1 VYTCF
6 CKGMLQIRNDNTLY
20 AIWTQKV
27 RIYESLSVRIDVF
40 HAKLL
45 VYMLSTS
52 KWGLCIWLYT

>member
-1 VYTCF
+1 MDT
-6 CKGMLQIRNDNTLY
+6 
-20 AIWTQKV
+20 KV